1 MRAVATC
8 YIKMLCN
15 NDIYGNSGLRIWSW
29 LWSWLVVTSTL
40 STLMLVCCVQLTGTI
55 WATDVITDCAYTIF
69 TGITFNL
76 CIVKPLVSTNRMVTL
91 STEGRCLVGWK
102 CGLLV
107 SLTQAKVG
115 RCEWLSCWIKV
126 GNSLFNCLT
135 TLSNSSLSIYSTPG
149 ISVNKYIG
157 TADVSLLWLVW
168 DSVSWML
175 DAGCRMAFLAVS
187 PSSFTFFFFF

>member
-1 MRAVATC
+1 
-8 YIKMLCN
+8 
-15 NDIYGNSGLRIWSW
+15 
-29 LWSWLVVTSTL
+29 
-40 STLMLVCCVQLTGTI
+40 MLVCCVQWTGTI

-91 STEGRCLVGWK
+91 STEGRCLDGWK
-102 CGLLV
+102 CGLVV

-115 RCEWLSCWIKV
+115 RCEWLSSWIKV

-187 PSSFTFFFFF
+187 PSSFTFFFRNSLHSGHEVDPFRQTS